1 VTARRWAATVL
12 GVATSSTLALGC
24 GGGAPLLY
32 PAHTLPQGSVSLAA
46 GSSGRVA
53 LAGLASAEQD
63 LENAVAVSG
72 GAVTDDERAGFVRGA
87 LTRFA
92 VAPGVAPFAAA
103 RVGLGQQNEAG
114 LSYLGRGLR
123 LDGRH
128 AFEWPNVA
136 LSVGLAGSGSLT
148 RAGDKPARAV
158 EGQDQGLRSVDVTS
172 LSGYGVELP
181 VLVGYRSSADVVL
194 LWAGLR
200 AGLELD
206 EFDAVLVTSPDEPYG
221 TSGSATRYWAGGL
234 IGFAIG
240 LKPVQVRVELDAAYE
255 SVHGN
260 LVTGGGELT
269 ADVAGLS
276 LTPAMAISAKF

>member
-1 VTARRWAATVL
+1 VTAARWAAAAL
-12 GVATSSTLALGC
+12 GVAMSSSLGLGC

-32 PAHTLPQGSVSLAA
+32 PAHTLPHSSVSFAV

-53 LAGLASAEQD
+53 LGGLASAEDD
-63 LENAVAVSG
+63 LENAAAVGG
-72 GAVTDDERAGFVRGA
+72 GAVTDEERAGFVRGA

-103 RVGLGQQNEAG
+103 RVGLGQHNEAG

-128 AFEWPNVA
+128 AFEWPSVA
-136 LSVGLAGSGSLT
+136 LSVGLAGTGVLS
-148 RAGDKPARAV
+148 RAGDKPARGV
-158 EGQDQGLRSVDVTS
+158 EGQDFGLRSVDVTS
-172 LSGYGVELP
+172 LSGYGFELP
-181 VLVGYRSSADVVL
+181 VVVGYRSSADVVL

-200 AGLELD
+200 AGVERD
-206 EFDAVLVTSPDEPYG
+206 AFDLVLVVTPDEQLG

-240 LKPVQVRVELDAAYE
+240 LKPIQVRVELDAAYE